1 MRQLRTAYNRLLNVN
16 GENGMIILYLV
27 TGMYKICQI
36 VTHHFL
42 WAQSTNAL
50 NVLAG
55 KDQLLIGPNHKAE
68 AIEAGQEVEI
78 VGAVRCFAP
87 R

>member
-1 MRQLRTAYNRLLNVN
+1 
-16 GENGMIILYLV
+16 
-27 TGMYKICQI
+27 MYKIRQM

-50 NVLAG
+50 DVLAG
-55 KDQLLIGPNHKAE
+55 EDHLSIGPNDNAE

-78 VGAVRCFAP
+78 VGPVSCFTSCGS
-87 R
+87 RLKVF